1 MPALLIGWYINAYFL
16 LEKSYLESKSE
27 MSRANDCTLYIIT
40 GCRWV
45 MSICQYFLI
54 IYGVEIK
61 NYADVK
67 IKIKNPKAFALL
79 MKNAAKVNLTVSSN
93 WI

>member
-1 MPALLIGWYINAYFL
+1 
-16 LEKSYLESKSE
+16 
-27 MSRANDCTLYIIT
+27 
-40 GCRWV
+40 